1 MTSRLLVDKI
11 EGKTTSSTV
20 QMPEGSV
27 IQYKFQTSATEVS
40 NGANSFVATSVAISL
55 TPKFANSIIQIHWD
69 GHLAKGVSA
78 GGGFGWQIFKDST
91 ALHDVGADGG
101 DKPWEMY
108 KDETR
113 IINRFSRTISHV
125 AGDTNAR
132 TYTCKFRG
140 YYNMTVVANSSSGSG
155 STEEIMTVMEIAQ

>member
-1 MTSRLLVDKI
+1 
-11 EGKTTSSTV
+11 
-20 QMPEGSV
+20 
-27 IQYKFQTSATEVS
+27 
-40 NGANSFVATSVAISL
+40 
-55 TPKFANSIIQIHWD
+55 
-69 GHLAKGVSA
+69 
-78 GGGFGWQIFKDST
+78 
-91 ALHDVGADGG
+91 
-101 DKPWEMY
+101 MY

-113 IINRFSRTISHV
+113 IISRFSRTISHV